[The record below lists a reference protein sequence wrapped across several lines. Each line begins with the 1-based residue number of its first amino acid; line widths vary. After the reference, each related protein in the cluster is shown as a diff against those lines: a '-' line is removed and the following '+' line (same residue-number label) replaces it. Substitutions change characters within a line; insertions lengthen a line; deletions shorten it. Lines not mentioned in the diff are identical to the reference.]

1 MKDNIAPQYLLRN
14 GLVVQMGADMS
25 LPFITIERAVMS
37 FFGYSEEEDHDAGV
51 AVWSEQASNG
61 RRYIT
66 ARRDDMT
73 NEQLVE
79 HAQSFGCRA
88 LNIMTDYA
96 IAQDLINALNLHI
109 SPIIFKKGSLAGR
122 WRVERLSTYEPL
134 NQERNGIISGVNQPV
149 ATESTDLLHAVYAT
163 ACRVMGLGK
172 QIFIHFPHGAEGEAE
187 FLACDFELVGEL
199 ADYIGFSIFYTP
211 ALDVYATLGTSEEM
225 PPAVKTAA
233 IEEARLQCRAAI
245 NSGGILDKS

>member
-88 LNIMTDYA
+88 LSIMTDYA
-96 IAQDLINALNLHI
+96 IAQDLINELNLHI
-109 SPIIFKKGSLAGR
+109 SPIIFRNGSLAGG
-122 WRVERLSTYEPL
+122 WRVERLSSYEPL
-134 NQERNGIISGVNQPV
+134 NKKRNGIINGVNQPV

-187 FLACDFELVGEL
+187 FLACDFELVKEL
-199 ADYIGFSIFYTP
+199 AEYVGFSLFYAP
-211 ALDVYATLGTSEEM
+211 SLNMYATLGASEGI
-225 PPAVKTAA
+225 PSDVKSAA
-233 IEEARLQCRAAI
+233 IEEARIQCRAAMAP
-245 NSGGILDKS
+245 SE